1 MLESFVAS
9 KPDAIE
15 ARFAL
20 ARLLAGAGRNEAA
33 RAQFESVLQTEPE
46 NPTLLFALAQLAWQS
61 EQPDAAER
69 YLQRYLALPDTVNR
83 NPSPAWLFLG
93 QISESGGRID
103 EAIERYSKVDRGE
116 QYIPALV
123 RRVLLIAR
131 QGRVEEARQLLRSTR
146 VTTNRERVQLIS
158 AEAQVLREARRFDDA
173 LTLLSNA
180 LERLP
185 ENPDLLY
192 DHAMA
197 AERVGRLDL
206 LEGSLR
212 KLISL
217 RPDHAHA
224 YNALGYTFA
233 DRNIR
238 LQEARELIEK
248 ALDLRPDDAHIL
260 DSMGWV
266 RYRLGDLD
274 GALDFLRRAWR
285 ASREAEI
292 GVHLGEILW
301 VRGEREEARAV
312 FRESRELDPNNEVLR
327 ETLQRLGVGP

>member
-1 MLESFVAS
+1 
-9 KPDAIE
+9 IE

-20 ARLLAGAGRNEAA
+20 ARLLAAAGRNDAA
-33 RAQFESVLQTEPE
+33 RAQFERVLETEPE
-46 NPTLLFALAQLAWQS
+46 NPTLLFSLAQLAWQS
-61 EQPDAAER
+61 RQTDAAER
-69 YLQRYLALPDTVNR
+69 YLQRYLALPETSRR
-83 NPSPAWLFLG
+83 NPAPAWLFLG
-93 QISESGGRID
+93 EIAERGGRID
-103 EAIERYSKVDRGE
+103 EAIERYAKVGRGE
-116 QYIPALV
+116 QYMPALI
-123 RRVLLIAR
+123 RRALLTAR
-131 QGRVEEARQLLRSTR
+131 QGKVEEARQLLRETR

-158 AEAQVLREARRFDDA
+158 AEAQVLREARRFDEA
-173 LTLLSNA
+173 LVLLGQA

-206 LEGSLR
+206 LEASLR

-238 LQEARELIEK
+238 LPEARELIEK

-274 GALDFLRRAWR
+274 GALDFLRRAWQ
-285 ASREAEI
+285 ASQETEI
-292 GVHLGEILW
+292 GVHLGE
-301 VRGEREEARAV
+301 V
-312 FRESRELDPNNEVLR
+312 
-327 ETLQRLGVGP
+327 